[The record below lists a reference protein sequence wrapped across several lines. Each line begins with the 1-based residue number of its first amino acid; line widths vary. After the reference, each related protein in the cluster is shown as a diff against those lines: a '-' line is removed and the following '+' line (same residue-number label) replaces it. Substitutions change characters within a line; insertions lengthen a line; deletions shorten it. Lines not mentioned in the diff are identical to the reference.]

1 MIKSIAFPNMFT
13 RSSTNCVSNKEATM
27 QNLKYLILS
36 EKGELFG
43 DPFYGVGLKKYL
55 FDQNDTIVKDLVLD
69 DMYTAIASFMPQLR
83 ISRNDLKLRTGDK
96 GEIFVDIKVKYFT
109 FLTTFYQISLY
120 RKRIKNAST

>member
-13 RSSTNCVSNKEATM
+13 RTSTNFVTDKEATF

-55 FDQNDTIVKDLVLD
+55 FDQNDTIIKDLVLD
-69 DMYTAIASFMPQLR
+69 NMYTAIATFMPQLR
-83 ISRNDLKLRTGDK
+83 INRNDLKLRTGDK
-96 GEIFVDIKVKYFT
+96 GEIFVDIRAVNQLDFT
-109 FLTTFYQISLY
+109 TDLY
-120 RKRIKNAST
+120 SIVLLETDV

>member
-13 RSSTNCVSNKEATM
+13 RTSTNFVTDKEATF

-55 FDQNDTIVKDLVLD
+55 FDQNDTIIKDLVLD
-69 DMYTAIASFMPQLR
+69 DMYTAIATFMPQLR
-83 ISRNDLKLRTGDK
+83 INRNDLKLRTGDK
-96 GEIFVDIKVKYFT
+96 GEIFVDIRTINQLDFT
-109 FLTTFYQISLY
+109 TDLY
-120 RKRIKNAST
+120 SIVLLETDV

>member
-13 RSSTNCVSNKEATM
+13 RTSTNFVTDKEATF

-55 FDQNDTIVKDLVLD
+55 FDQNDTIIKDLVLD
-69 DMYTAIASFMPQLR
+69 DMYTAIATFMPQLR
-83 ISRNDLKLRTGDK
+83 INRNDLKLRTGDK
-96 GEIFVDIKVKYFT
+96 GEIFVDIRAINQLDFT
-109 FLTTFYQISLY
+109 TDLY
-120 RKRIKNAST
+120 SIVLLDTDV

>member
-13 RSSTNCVSNKEATM
+13 RTSTNFVTDKEATY

-55 FDQNDTIVKDLVLD
+55 FDQNDTIIKDLVLD
-69 DMYTAIASFMPQLR
+69 DMYTAIATFMPQLR
-83 ISRNDLKLRTGDK
+83 INRNDLKLRTGDK
-96 GEIFVDIKVKYFT
+96 GEIFVDIRAINQLDFT
-109 FLTTFYQISLY
+109 TDLY
-120 RKRIKNAST
+120 SIVLLETDV

>member
-13 RSSTNCVSNKEATM
+13 RTSTNFVIDKEATF

-55 FDQNDTIVKDLVLD
+55 FDQNDTIIKDLVLD
-69 DMYTAIASFMPQLR
+69 DMYTAIATFMPQLR
-83 ISRNDLKLRTGDK
+83 INRNDLKLRTGDK
-96 GEIFVDIKVKYFT
+96 GEIFVDIRAVNQLDFT
-109 FLTTFYQISLY
+109 TDLY
-120 RKRIKNAST
+120 SIVLLETDV

>member
-13 RSSTNCVSNKEATM
+13 RTSTNFVTDKEATF

-55 FDQNDTIVKDLVLD
+55 FDQNDTIIKDLVLD
-69 DMYTAIASFMPQLR
+69 DMYTAIATFMPQLR
-83 ISRNDLKLRTGDK
+83 INRNDLKLRTGDK
-96 GEIFVDIKVKYFT
+96 GEIFVDIRAINQLDFT
-109 FLTTFYQISLY
+109 TDIYSIVLLETDV
-120 RKRIKNAST
+120 

>member
-13 RSSTNCVSNKEATM
+13 RTSTNFVTDKEATF

-55 FDQNDTIVKDLVLD
+55 FDQNDTIIKDLVLD
-69 DMYTAIASFMPQLR
+69 VMYTAIATFMPQLR
-83 ISRNDLKLRTGDK
+83 INRNDLKLRTGDK
-96 GEIFVDIKVKYFT
+96 GEIFVDIRAINQLDFT
-109 FLTTFYQISLY
+109 TDLY
-120 RKRIKNAST
+120 SIVLLETDV

>member
-13 RSSTNCVSNKEATM
+13 RTSTNFVTDKEATF

-55 FDQNDTIVKDLVLD
+55 FDQNDTIIKDLVLD
-69 DMYTAIASFMPQLR
+69 DMYTAIATFMPQLR
-83 ISRNDLKLRTGDK
+83 INRNDLKLRAGDK
-96 GEIFVDIKVKYFT
+96 GEIFVDIRAINQLDFT
-109 FLTTFYQISLY
+109 TDLY
-120 RKRIKNAST
+120 SIVLLETDV

>member
-13 RSSTNCVSNKEATM
+13 RTSTNFVTDKEATF

-55 FDQNDTIVKDLVLD
+55 FDQNDTIIKDLVLD
-69 DMYTAIASFMPQLR
+69 DMYTAIATFMPQLR
-83 ISRNDLKLRTGDK
+83 INRYDLKLRTGDK
-96 GEIFVDIKVKYFT
+96 GEIFVDIRAVNQLDFT
-109 FLTTFYQISLY
+109 TDLY
-120 RKRIKNAST
+120 SIVLLETDV

>member
-13 RSSTNCVSNKEATM
+13 RTSTNFVTDKEATF

-55 FDQNDTIVKDLVLD
+55 FDQNDTIIKDLVLD
-69 DMYTAIASFMPQLR
+69 DMYTAIATFMPQLR
-83 ISRNDLKLRTGDK
+83 INRNDLKLRTGDK
-96 GEIFVDIKVKYFT
+96 GEIFVDIRAVNQLDFT
-109 FLTTFYQISLY
+109 TDLY
-120 RKRIKNAST
+120 SIVLLETNV

>member
-13 RSSTNCVSNKEATM
+13 RTSTNFVTDKEATF

-55 FDQNDTIVKDLVLD
+55 FDQNDTIIKDLVLD
-69 DMYTAIASFMPQLR
+69 DMYTAIATFMPQLR
-83 ISRNDLKLRTGDK
+83 INRNDLKLRTGDK
-96 GEIFVDIKVKYFT
+96 GEIFVDIRAINQLDFT
-109 FLTTFYQISLY
+109 TDLY
-120 RKRIKNAST
+120 SIVLFESDV

>member
-13 RSSTNCVSNKEATM
+13 RTSTNFVTDKEATF

-55 FDQNDTIVKDLVLD
+55 FDQNDTIIKDLVLD
-69 DMYTAIASFMPQLR
+69 DMYTAIVTFMPQLR
-83 ISRNDLKLRTGDK
+83 INRNDLKLRTGDK
-96 GEIFVDIKVKYFT
+96 GEIFVDIRAINQLDFT
-109 FLTTFYQISLY
+109 TDLY
-120 RKRIKNAST
+120 SIVLLETDV

>member
-13 RSSTNCVSNKEATM
+13 RTSTNFVTDKEATF

-55 FDQNDTIVKDLVLD
+55 FDQNDTIIKDLVLD
-69 DMYTAIASFMPQLR
+69 DMYAAIATFMPQLR
-83 ISRNDLKLRTGDK
+83 INRNDLKLRTGDK
-96 GEIFVDIKVKYFT
+96 GEIFVDIRAINQLDFT
-109 FLTTFYQISLY
+109 TDLY
-120 RKRIKNAST
+120 SIVLLETDV

>member
-13 RSSTNCVSNKEATM
+13 RTSTNFVTDKEATF

-55 FDQNDTIVKDLVLD
+55 FDQNDTIIKDLVLD
-69 DMYTAIASFMPQLR
+69 DMYTAIATFMPQLR
-83 ISRNDLKLRTGDK
+83 INRNDFFYNYS
-96 GEIFVDIKVKYFT
+96 IYISNSFINKYSC
-109 FLTTFYQISLY
+109 LDNY
-120 RKRIKNAST
+120 NW

>member
-13 RSSTNCVSNKEATM
+13 RTSTNFVSDKEATF

-55 FDQNDTIVKDLVLD
+55 FDQNDTIIKDLVLD
-69 DMYTAIASFMPQLR
+69 DMYTAIATFMPQLR
-83 ISRNDLKLRTGDK
+83 INRNDLKLRTGDK
-96 GEIFVDIKVKYFT
+96 GEIFVDIRAVNQLDFT
-109 FLTTFYQISLY
+109 TDLY
-120 RKRIKNAST
+120 SIVLLETDV

>member
-13 RSSTNCVSNKEATM
+13 RTSTNFVSDKEATF

-55 FDQNDTIVKDLVLD
+55 FDQNDTIIKDLVLD
-69 DMYTAIASFMPQLR
+69 DMYTAIATFMPQLR
-83 ISRNDLKLRTGDK
+83 INRNDLKLRTGDK
-96 GEIFVDIKVKYFT
+96 GEIFVDIRAINQLDFT
-109 FLTTFYQISLY
+109 TDLY
-120 RKRIKNAST
+120 SIVLLETDV

>member
-13 RSSTNCVSNKEATM
+13 RTSTNFVTDKEATF

-55 FDQNDTIVKDLVLD
+55 FDQNDTIIKDLVLD
-69 DMYTAIASFMPQLR
+69 DMYTAIATFMPQLR
-83 ISRNDLKLRTGDK
+83 INRNDLKLRTGDK
-96 GEIFVDIKVKYFT
+96 GEIFVDIRAINQLDFT
-109 FLTTFYQISLY
+109 TDLY
-120 RKRIKNAST
+120 SIILLETDV

>member
-13 RSSTNCVSNKEATM
+13 GTSTNFVTDKEATF

-55 FDQNDTIVKDLVLD
+55 FDQNDTIIKDLVLD
-69 DMYTAIASFMPQLR
+69 DMYTAIATFMPQLR
-83 ISRNDLKLRTGDK
+83 INRNDLKLRTGDK
-96 GEIFVDIKVKYFT
+96 GEIFVDIRAVNQLDFT
-109 FLTTFYQISLY
+109 TDLY
-120 RKRIKNAST
+120 SIVLLETDV

>member
-13 RSSTNCVSNKEATM
+13 RTSTNIVTDKEATF

-55 FDQNDTIVKDLVLD
+55 FDQNDTIIKDLVLD
-69 DMYTAIASFMPQLR
+69 DMYTAIATFMPQLR
-83 ISRNDLKLRTGDK
+83 INRNDLKLRTGDK
-96 GEIFVDIKVKYFT
+96 GEIFVDIRAINQLDFT
-109 FLTTFYQISLY
+109 TDLY
-120 RKRIKNAST
+120 SIVLLETDV

>member
-13 RSSTNCVSNKEATM
+13 RTSTNFVTDKEATF

-55 FDQNDTIVKDLVLD
+55 FNQNDTIIKDLVLD
-69 DMYTAIASFMPQLR
+69 DMYTAIATFMPQLR
-83 ISRNDLKLRTGDK
+83 INRNDLKLRTGDK
-96 GEIFVDIKVKYFT
+96 GEIFVDIRAINQLDFT
-109 FLTTFYQISLY
+109 TDLY
-120 RKRIKNAST
+120 SIVLLETDV

>member
-13 RSSTNCVSNKEATM
+13 RTSTNFVTDKEATF

-55 FDQNDTIVKDLVLD
+55 FDQNDTIIKDLVLD
-69 DMYTAIASFMPQLR
+69 DMYTAIATFMPQLR
-83 ISRNDLKLRTGDK
+83 INRNDLNLRTGDK
-96 GEIFVDIKVKYFT
+96 GEIFVDIRAINQLDFT
-109 FLTTFYQISLY
+109 TDLY
-120 RKRIKNAST
+120 SIVLLETDV

>member
-13 RSSTNCVSNKEATM
+13 RTSTNFVTDKEATF

-55 FDQNDTIVKDLVLD
+55 FDQNDTIIKDLILD
-69 DMYTAIASFMPQLR
+69 DMYTAIATFMPQLR
-83 ISRNDLKLRTGDK
+83 INRNDLKLRTGDK
-96 GEIFVDIKVKYFT
+96 GEIFVDIRAVNQLDFT
-109 FLTTFYQISLY
+109 TDLY
-120 RKRIKNAST
+120 SIVLLETDV

>member
-13 RSSTNCVSNKEATM
+13 RTSTNFVTDKEATF

-55 FDQNDTIVKDLVLD
+55 FDQNDTIIQDLVLD
-69 DMYTAIASFMPQLR
+69 DMYTAIATFMPQLR
-83 ISRNDLKLRTGDK
+83 INRNDLKLRTGDK
-96 GEIFVDIKVKYFT
+96 GEIFVDIRAINQLDFT
-109 FLTTFYQISLY
+109 TDLY
-120 RKRIKNAST
+120 SIVLLETDV

>member
-13 RSSTNCVSNKEATM
+13 RTSTNFVTDKEATF

-55 FDQNDTIVKDLVLD
+55 FDQNATIIKDLVLD
-69 DMYTAIASFMPQLR
+69 DMYTAIATFMPQLR
-83 ISRNDLKLRTGDK
+83 INRNDLKLRTGDK
-96 GEIFVDIKVKYFT
+96 GETFVDIRAVNQLDFT
-109 FLTTFYQISLY
+109 TDLY
-120 RKRIKNAST
+120 SIVLLETDV

>member
-13 RSSTNCVSNKEATM
+13 RTSTNFVTDKEATF

-55 FDQNDTIVKDLVLD
+55 FDQNDTIIKDLVLD
-69 DMYTAIASFMPQLR
+69 DMYTAIATFMPQLR
-83 ISRNDLKLRTGDK
+83 INRNDLKLRTGDK
-96 GEIFVDIKVKYFT
+96 GEIFVDIRAINQLDFT
-109 FLTTFYQISLY
+109 TDLY
-120 RKRIKNAST
+120 SIVLLETDV

>member
-13 RSSTNCVSNKEATM
+13 RTSTNFVTDKEATF

-55 FDQNDTIVKDLVLD
+55 FDQNDTIIKDLVLD
-69 DMYTAIASFMPQLR
+69 DMYTAIATFMPQLR
-83 ISRNDLKLRTGDK
+83 INRNDLKLRTGDK
-96 GEIFVDIKVKYFT
+96 GEIFVDIRAINQVDFT
-109 FLTTFYQISLY
+109 TDLY
-120 RKRIKNAST
+120 SIVLLETDV

>member
-13 RSSTNCVSNKEATM
+13 RTSTNFVTDKEATF

-55 FDQNDTIVKDLVLD
+55 FDQNDTIIKDLVLD
-69 DMYTAIASFMPQLR
+69 DMYTAIATFMPQLR
-83 ISRNDLKLRTGDK
+83 INRNDLKLRTGDK
-96 GEIFVDIKVKYFT
+96 GEIFVDIRAINQLDFT
-109 FLTTFYQISLY
+109 TDLY
-120 RKRIKNAST
+120 SIV

>member
-13 RSSTNCVSNKEATM
+13 RTSTNIVTDKEATF

-55 FDQNDTIVKDLVLD
+55 FDQNDTIIKDLVLD
-69 DMYTAIASFMPQLR
+69 DMYTAIATFMPQLR
-83 ISRNDLKLRTGDK
+83 INRNDLKLRTGDK
-96 GEIFVDIKVKYFT
+96 GEIFVDIRAVNQLDFT
-109 FLTTFYQISLY
+109 TDLY
-120 RKRIKNAST
+120 SIVLLETDV

>member
-13 RSSTNCVSNKEATM
+13 RTSTNFVTDKEATF

-55 FDQNDTIVKDLVLD
+55 FDQNDTIIKDLVLD
-69 DMYTAIASFMPQLR
+69 DMYTAIATFMPQLR
-83 ISRNDLKLRTGDK
+83 INRNDLKLRTGDK
-96 GEIFVDIKVKYFT
+96 GEIFVDIRAINQLDFT
-109 FLTTFYQISLY
+109 TDLY
-120 RKRIKNAST
+120 SIVLLETGV

>member
-13 RSSTNCVSNKEATM
+13 RTSTNFVTDKEATF

-55 FDQNDTIVKDLVLD
+55 FDQNDTIIKDLVLD
-69 DMYTAIASFMPQLR
+69 DMYTAVATFMPQLR
-83 ISRNDLKLRTGDK
+83 INRNDLKLRTGDK
-96 GEIFVDIKVKYFT
+96 GEIFVDIRAVNQLDFT
-109 FLTTFYQISLY
+109 TDLY
-120 RKRIKNAST
+120 SIVLLETDV

>member
-96 GEIFVDIKVKYFT
+96 GEIFVDIKAVNQVDFT
-109 FLTTFYQISLY
+109 TDLY
-120 RKRIKNAST
+120 SIVLLDTDV